1 MSHELRTP
9 FSGFYGMISLLA
21 ETSLDGEQLDIVHT
35 AKESCEMLLKII
47 GKLKWT
53 IELGPL
59 PLTFF
64 PVCIDDLL
72 NFSKLEAGKVSLDLG
87 PLVLEEVIADT
98 IEILSSLAARK
109 GLELAYIID
118 QNVPKTI
125 VGDSS
130 RLRQILTNLLG
141 NAIKFTHH
149 GGVVIR
155 CHLDDEARK
164 DDYIQLRFEV
174 IDTGIG
180 IRPEQQRNL
189 FEPFSQV
196 DGSTTR
202 MYGGTGLGLSICL
215 QLVRLMKGKMNLES
229 QLDYGSNFWFSVLV
243 EKDKTSDSLE
253 ECASRVSRLSQY
265 NILLATSHDHTS
277 TMVKSLLPEFTVN
290 RTGDIQHAVS
300 HALQDHFK
308 VLLLD
313 IPPKPTSF
321 MAHQLQ
327 SVDDDPECELHIVLL
342 YAPATEGHKL
352 AAEAIF
358 GASDRRGKMVK
369 MAKPA
374 RRTKLLR
381 ILELLFMEQQRH
393 SSSLTHNN
401 INQQQHQ
408 QQNHQRQFTGSFR
421 GGRPPSQQQGSR
433 ISDYSNMHELTYY
446 KERPVLIAEDN
457 MVAQKLLRKQ
467 LEKMGFVVES
477 ANNGE
482 EAVKLY
488 QQRPANYFSVGF
500 FDHHMPK
507 VRKKEL
513 RH

>member
-1 MSHELRTP
+1 
-9 FSGFYGMISLLA
+9 
-21 ETSLDGEQLDIVHT
+21 
-35 AKESCEMLLKII
+35 
-47 GKLKWT
+47 
-53 IELGPL
+53 
-59 PLTFF
+59 
-64 PVCIDDLL
+64 
-72 NFSKLEAGKVSLDLG
+72 
-87 PLVLEEVIADT
+87 VIADT

-215 QLVRLMKGKMNLES
+215 QLVRLMKGKMNVES
-229 QLDYGSNFWFSVLV
+229 QSGYGSNFWFSVLM

-253 ECASRVSRLSQY
+253 ESASRVSWLSQHT
-265 NILLATSHDHTS
+265 ILLATSHDHTS

-290 RTGDIQHAVS
+290 RTCDIQHAVS

-321 MAHQLQ
+321 IAHQLQ

-352 AAEAIF
+352 AAEAIN
-358 GASDRRGKMVK
+358 GTSDRRGKMVK

-381 ILELLFMEQQRH
+381 LLELLLMDQQRH
-393 SSSLTHNN
+393 NSPILHRN
-401 INQQQHQ
+401 INQQQQHQ
-408 QQNHQRQFTGSFR
+408 QHHQHHQQTHQYHFTGSFR
-421 GGRPPSQQQGSR
+421 GGRPPSQQHGSR
-433 ISDYSNMHELTYY
+433 ISDYSNMNELTYY

-507 VRKKEL
+507 VIKKGNHNL
-513 RH
+513 RNTQLSFTAADLSVMV